1 MILYYIVHAMNCH
14 RLCQLSCSWES
25 LHCNTYLIVATCLL
39 WYTLHRVTFS
49 LKLIISEKKQR
60 IDETVS
66 QKQEGLKRRPG
77 RLIPDTDPVPF
88 HNSNEKERVIT
99 REDEGPVLSHDE
111 RPKEKY
117 KFRGEVN
124 SENIFF

>member
-1 MILYYIVHAMNCH
+1 MPHYLFNSICMSAVVHTTQSHLY
-14 RLCQLSCSWES
+14 
-25 LHCNTYLIVATCLL
+25 
-39 WYTLHRVTFS
+39 
-49 LKLIISEKKQR
+49 KLIISEKKQR

-66 QKQEGLKRRPG
+66 QKQEGLKRRPQ
-77 RLIPDTDPVPF
+77 RSIPDTDPVPF

-99 REDEGPVLSHDE
+99 REDEGHVLSHDE